1 MNFLPAHLLLV
12 KRFAEHLH
20 IGLFLLNELLLRV
33 APYFSNGVCV
43 CVCVCVCVLQKVTGP
58 LTTNRTFDILELHP
72 HRTYQFDV
80 RARFELGYLSELP
93 DVNATVLMPEAG
105 TV

>member
-1 MNFLPAHLLLV
+1 M
-12 KRFAEHLH
+12 
-20 IGLFLLNELLLRV
+20 
-33 APYFSNGVCV
+33 
-43 CVCVCVCVLQKVTGP
+43 CVCVCVLQEVTG
-58 LTTNRTFDILELHP
+58 LTTNKTFEILELHP

-80 RARFELGYLSELP
+80 RARFELGYPSELP